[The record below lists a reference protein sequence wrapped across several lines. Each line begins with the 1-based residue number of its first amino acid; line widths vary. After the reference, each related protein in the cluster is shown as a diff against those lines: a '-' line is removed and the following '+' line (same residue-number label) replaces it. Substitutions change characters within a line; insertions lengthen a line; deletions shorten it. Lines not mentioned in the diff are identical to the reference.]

1 MFQDLDS
8 TIEKL
13 LHDSQAPAELKGADV
28 VFETPKK
35 GYGSGTKADVNLFLY
50 EIKENRALRD
60 PMPFVERQNNG
71 YSKKI
76 PPLRV
81 DCSYL
86 VTTWSNDKQHQ
97 IVSYEHMLLGKTLAW
112 LSSFP
117 TIPEAYIAAGGLSGQ
132 IYAPPTMVAQMDG
145 GRNMGEFWTA
155 LGIPPRPYF
164 NLVVTI
170 TMDLK
175 SIIARSAAVTTLT
188 TGFQQGNEIASAEE
202 RVLIGGRVMN
212 ANNGPIANAKPVADA
227 WVRVDETGET
237 QVTNE
242 LGQFVFASLQ
252 HGKQYTL
259 RARVIGLGEVPRQ
272 VVNVPSPSGEYDIVF
287 P

>member
-1 MFQDLDS
+1 MFQDLDL
-8 TIEKL
+8 TLENL
-13 LHDSQAPAELKGADV
+13 LHDSQAPAELKGAEV
-28 VFETPKK
+28 IFETPIKN
-35 GYGSGTKADVNLFLY
+35 YGTQTIADINLFLY
-50 EIKENRALRD
+50 EVKENRALRD
-60 PMPFVERQNNG
+60 PVPFVTQGNNE
-71 YSKKI
+71 YTKKM

-86 VTTWSNDKQHQ
+86 VTTWSEDDKQKQ

-117 TIPEAYIAAGGLSGQ
+117 TIPETYLAGGLSGQ
-132 IYAPPTMVAQMDG
+132 IYAPPTMVAQLDG

-170 TMDLK
+170 TMDLN

-188 TGFQQGNEIASAEE
+188 TGYQQGSKIASAEE
-202 RVLIGGRVMN
+202 RVLIGGRVLD
-212 ANNGPIANAKPVADA
+212 ATNGPIKPVVGA
-227 WVRVDETGET
+227 WVQLETLANEPLQT
-237 QVTNE
+237 MKTNE
-242 LGQFVFASLQ
+242 LGQFVFASIQ
-252 HGKQYTL
+252 QGKQYVL
-259 RARVIGLGEVPRQ
+259 KASVIGLGSKSP
-272 VVNVPSPSGEYDIVF
+272 VVDVPSPSGEYDIVF

>member
-1 MFQDLDS
+1 MFQDLDL

-13 LHDSQAPAELKGADV
+13 LHDSQAPAELKSADV

-35 GYGSGTKADVNLFLY
+35 GYVSGTKADVNLFLY
-50 EIKENRALRD
+50 EVKENRALRD
-60 PMPFVERQNNG
+60 PVPFVTQANNE
-71 YSKKI
+71 YTKKM

-117 TIPEAYIAAGGLSGQ
+117 TIPETYITAGGLSGQ
-132 IYAPPTMVAQMDG
+132 IYAPPTMVAQLDG
-145 GRNMGEFWTA
+145 GRNMGEFWSA

-170 TMDLK
+170 TMDLN
-175 SIIARSAAVTTLT
+175 SIIARSTAVTTLT
-188 TGFQQGNEIASAEE
+188 TGYQQGNVIASAED
-202 RVLIGGRVMN
+202 RVIVGGRVLD
-212 ANNGPIANAKPVADA
+212 ATNGSIKPVVGA
-227 WVRVDETGET
+227 WVQLETLANEPLQT
-237 QVTNE
+237 MKTNE
-242 LGQFVFASLQ
+242 LGQFVFASIHQ
-252 HGKQYTL
+252 GQKYVL
-259 RARVIGLGEVPRQ
+259 RANVTGLGSKSP
-272 VVNVPSPSGEYDIVF
+272 VVDVPSSSGEYDIVF

>member
-13 LHDSQAPAELKGADV
+13 LHDTQAPAELNGADV

-50 EIKENRALRD
+50 EVKENRALRD
-60 PMPFVERQNNG
+60 PVPFVTQGKNEFMQ
-71 YSKKI
+71 KM

-117 TIPEAYIAAGGLSGQ
+117 TIPETYFTGGLIGQ
-132 IYAPPTMVAQMDG
+132 IYAPPTMVAQLDG
-145 GRNMGEFWTA
+145 GRNMGEFWSA

-170 TMDLK
+170 TMDLN
-175 SIIARSAAVTTLT
+175 SNIARSAAVTTLT
-188 TGFQQGNEIASAEE
+188 TGYQQGNVIASAEE
-202 RVLIGGRVMN
+202 RVLIGGTVRDKKGN
-212 ANNGPIANAKPVADA
+212 AVADV
-227 WVRVDETGET
+227 WVRIEPLNLT
-237 QVTNE
+237 QVTD
-242 LGQFVFASLQ
+242 ASGHFIFENVMR
-252 HGKQYTL
+252 HGGLTL
-259 RARVIGLGEVPRQ
+259 RARASGYPEALRPNIEI
-272 VVNVPSPSGEYDIVF
+272 PSVTGEYDLQF